1 VDVLPE
7 FANDIAK
14 NIHSENKQL
23 KELLEKVEVDARE
36 TKNRYICLITPCA
49 FVCLFLKDRSTFK
62 ASLSQ

>member
-49 FVCLFLKDRSTFK
+49 FVYLFFKRSK
-62 ASLSQ
+62 YIQSSLSQ